1 MDFLSIILSAIGWEK
16 DRASKASDRKI
27 EVYRLNAEVAAECMR
42 TVSML
47 DTATPGILRRCQA
60 MFPDQPEIFQSCSN
74 GLAKMRSDAFQIQSM
89 AENYKA
95 QIEKGNSRA
104 DWDSVLMQ
112 FHEWR
117 ATVAQ
122 IYPRAEA
129 TVQRMESLLAQA
141 EQSLDFT
148 PQPPVS
154 QRKRDRGWDAP
165 PL

>member
-16 DRASKASDRKI
+16 DRASKASDRKM

-42 TVSML
+42 TISML
-47 DTATPGILRRCQA
+47 DSTTPGILRRCQA
-60 MFPDQPEIFQSCSN
+60 MFPDQPEVLQSCSH
-74 GLAKMRSDAFQIQSM
+74 GLAKLRSDAFQIQSM
-89 AENYKA
+89 AESHKT

-104 DWDSVLMQ
+104 DWDTVLMQ

-122 IYPRAEA
+122 IYPHAEA
-129 TVQRMESLLAQA
+129 TIQRMESLLAQA

-148 PQPPVS
+148 PPPPVS
-154 QRKRDRGWDAP
+154 SPKLDRGWAVP